1 MFLMNTK
8 RKICVFPYYILTFNI
23 DARQKIKFWFF
34 MYLTVV
40 NYKIKFRKIF
50 LKALAL
56 QK

>member
-1 MFLMNTK
+1 MNTK
-8 RKICVFPYYILTFNI
+8 RKICVFPYCILTFNI
-23 DARQKIKFWFF
+23 DARQKIRFWFF

-50 LKALAL
+50 QKALAL